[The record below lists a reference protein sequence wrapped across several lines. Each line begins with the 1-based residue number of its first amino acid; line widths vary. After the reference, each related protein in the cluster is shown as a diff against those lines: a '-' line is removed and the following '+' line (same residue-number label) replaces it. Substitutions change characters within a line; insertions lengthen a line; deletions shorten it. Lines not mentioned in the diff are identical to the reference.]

1 MVNIFFHKLKKPA
14 QYLICIFVILA
25 VSAICY
31 SLSQFIG
38 YRIVAL
44 ILLVSVSLLAMFFD
58 IFPVML
64 ASLLSALVWD
74 FFFIPK
80 KFTFYIDNAEDG
92 LMLFMYFIIA
102 LVNAVL
108 TFKIRQIEK
117 EANKKEEK
125 DNMLKLYNT
134 LLNSLSHEL
143 RTPIATIIGAT
154 DNLQTVGNKLSDE
167 QKDILVEEISTASFR
182 LNKQVENL
190 LNMSRIESGYIK
202 PRKDWCDVEELIYGV
217 VNHIKENNITQTI
230 EIDIAGNMP
239 LVFIDF
245 GLMHQVLYNIVN
257 NAIIYTPADTVVQ
270 IKAAYS
276 KKVNGHFNLPRNN
289 VVRDSEIDLL
299 VITISDNG
307 NGFPENEIGK
317 VFDKFYR
324 LKNTETGGTG
334 LGLSIAKGFVE
345 AHNGVIDLENISAGG
360 ARFRIEIPTKTN
372 YLNNLKNE

>member
-1 MVNIFFHKLKKPA
+1 MVNIIFHKLNKPA
-14 QYLICIFVILA
+14 QYFICIFVIVA

-58 IFPVML
+58 IFPVMV
-64 ASLLSALVWD
+64 ASLLSALIWD

-92 LMLFMYFIIA
+92 LMFFMYFIIA

-125 DNMLKLYNT
+125 ENMLKLYNT

-154 DNLQTVGNKLSDE
+154 DNLQTVSNKLSDE
-167 QKDILVEEISTASFR
+167 QKNILIEEISTASFR

-217 VNHIKENNITQTI
+217 VNHIKENAITQTI
-230 EIDIAGNMP
+230 EIKIAANMP
-239 LVFIDF
+239 LVYIDF

-257 NAIIYTPADTVVQ
+257 NAVLYTPANSIIQVE
-270 IKAAYS
+270 AAYS
-276 KKVNGHFNLPRNN
+276 KKVNGHFNVPFNN
-289 VVRDSEIDLL
+289 VVRDTEVDLL
-299 VITISDNG
+299 VITITDNG
-307 NGFPENEIGK
+307 KGFPQAEIKK

-345 AHNGVIDLENISAGG
+345 AHNGTIELENIASGG
-360 ARFRIEIPTKTN
+360 AKFRIEIPTKTN

>member
-1 MVNIFFHKLKKPA
+1 MASIIFHKLNKPV
-14 QYLICIFVILA
+14 QYFICIFAILA

-92 LMLFMYFIIA
+92 LMLLMYFIIA

-108 TFKIRQIEK
+108 TFKIRQVEK

-125 DNMLKLYNT
+125 ENMLKLYNT

-154 DNLQTVGNKLSDE
+154 DNLQTVSNKLSDE
-167 QKDILVEEISTASFR
+167 QKNMLITEISTASFR

-190 LNMSRIESGYIK
+190 LNMSRIESGYIR

-217 VNHIKENNITQTI
+217 VNHIKENTITQLI
-230 EIDIAGNMP
+230 EISIADNMP

-245 GLMHQVLYNIVN
+245 GLIHQVLYNIIN
-257 NAIIYTPADTVVQ
+257 NAVIYTPANTTIQ
-270 IKAAYS
+270 IKAGYS
-276 KKVNGHFNLPRNN
+276 KKVNGHFNLPLNN
-289 VVRDSEIDLL
+289 VVRDSEIDIL
-299 VITISDNG
+299 VITIADNG
-307 NGFPENEIGK
+307 KGFPQNEIKK

-345 AHNGVIDLENISAGG
+345 AHYGNIELENIATGG
-360 ARFRIEIPTKTN
+360 AKFKIEIPTKTN

>member
-1 MVNIFFHKLKKPA
+1 MKNIFFHRLNKLT
-14 QYLICIFVILA
+14 QYTICLSVILI
-25 VSAICY
+25 VSAACY
-31 SLSQFIG
+31 FLSDFIG

-44 ILLVSVSLLAMFFD
+44 LLLVSVSLLAMFLD

-64 ASLLSALVWD
+64 AALLSALIWD
-74 FFFIPK
+74 FFFIPQ

-102 LVNAVL
+102 LVNAAL
-108 TFKIRQIEK
+108 TYKIRKIEK

-125 DNMLKLYNT
+125 ESMLKLYNT

-154 DNLQTVGNKLSDE
+154 DNLQTVGNKLSDS
-167 QKDILVEEISTASFR
+167 QKNILVQEISTASFR

-190 LNMSRIESGYIK
+190 LNMSRIESGYIR
-202 PRKDWCDVEELIYGV
+202 PRKDWCDAEELIYGV
-217 VNHIKENNITQTI
+217 VNHIRESDIKQTI
-230 EIDIAGNMP
+230 EVTIADNMP

-245 GLMHQVLYNIVN
+245 GLMHQVLYNIIS
-257 NAIIYTPADTVVQ
+257 NAVIYTPPTSVIQ
-270 IKAAYS
+270 IRTAYS
-276 KKVNGHFNLPRNN
+276 KKVNGHFTQALNN
-289 VVRDSEIDLL
+289 AVRDIEIDLL

-307 NGFPENEIGK
+307 NGFPQAEIKK
-317 VFDKFYR
+317 VFEKFYR
-324 LKNTETGGTG
+324 LKNTEPGGTG

-345 AHNGVIDLENISAGG
+345 AHNGKIELSNIESGG
-360 ARFRIEIPTKTN
+360 AQFRIEIPTKTN